1 MPKLDIVCLGVG
13 AGATAVYDLDGGCS
27 SSFLLRVDAVPVL
40 LLDVGLG
47 VVRAALS
54 CAGSLP
60 DHVYISHN
68 HTDHAGE
75 LPVLLAV
82 ESQRGRRL
90 SVLAEPS
97 VLNTLRSHRLHELQ
111 STGRQLHEFG
121 CFTACAAGQLHEL
134 GGGLALLPLKSRHAE
149 RCFGLLLFWQGQPL
163 LGWSADSGYDAALYT
178 ALSVAPV
185 LLLDGRPKGTSEHA
199 GFAQL
204 AAAASS
210 GLFGSSKVHVYGY
223 GTAGDAPDAAH

>member
-1 MPKLDIVCLGVG
+1 MPKLDVLCLGVG
-13 AGATAVYDLDGGCS
+13 AGATAVYDPEGGCS
-27 SSFLLRVDAVPVL
+27 SSFLLTVDAVPVL

-47 VVRAALS
+47 VVRAALT
-54 CAGSLP
+54 CAGRLP

-82 ESQRGRRL
+82 ESQRGAGL

-97 VLNTLRSHRLHELQ
+97 VLNTLLTHRLHELR
-111 STGRQLHEFG
+111 STGRQLSDFG
-121 CFTACAAGQLHEL
+121 SFAACPAGQLHEL

-149 RCFGLLLFWQGQPL
+149 RCFGLLLYWQGQPL
-163 LGWSADSGYDAALYT
+163 LGWSADSGYDAALYS

-185 LLLDGRPKGTSEHA
+185 LLLDGRPKATSEHA
-199 GFAQL
+199 GYAQL
-204 AAAASS
+204 AAAGEELLAR
-210 GLFGSSKVHVYGY
+210 LVQH
-223 GTAGDAPDAAH
+223 PM